1 MIQPNLGEVGS
12 WSRKIYLLFWLSL
25 IGGTGLA
32 VFIIPRVLDSA
43 QEQGYREIDGQGRP
57 PLERSSSL
65 ASAATKFPVRPILD
79 DLGAKLP
86 ADSRRP
92 ERQAFPSSSGTPGDS
107 PAGLPQRDVERR
119 PDSNQAGQE
128 TVTSRARVVRSG
140 SVYESPRTTARVLG
154 TVSPGTQVRWVR
166 TVEPGWE
173 EILLRDG
180 RLVYMLSQTISA
192 RGERV
197 VSGSESGSGEGGDDS
212 LSLLP
217 STVDDFLAN
226 LRDGDFLRASTYLA
240 PTAAA
245 IEEPDLG
252 VWSTLVGPD
261 SGARVGR
268 IEPISG
274 RGPQWRSVLLL
285 GDAEGAQVLTTW
297 EWNSRQER
305 WLMANWE

>member
-1 MIQPNLGEVGS
+1 MTQPNLGGVGS

-57 PLERSSSL
+57 PLERSSRLGSV
-65 ASAATKFPVRPILD
+65 ATRFPVRPILD
-79 DLGAKLP
+79 DLTAEP
-86 ADSRRP
+86 PSDSSRP
-92 ERQAFPSSSGTPGDS
+92 ERQAFPSSSGTPGS
-107 PAGLPQRDVERR
+107 GPVGLPQRDVDRQ

-180 RLVYMLSQTISA
+180 RLVYMLSQTLSTS
-192 RGERV
+192 GDRV
-197 VSGSESGSGEGGDDS
+197 VSSSESDSGGDDS

-252 VWSTLVGPD
+252 VWSTFVGAD

-268 IEPISG
+268 IEPVTG
-274 RGPQWRSVLLL
+274 RGPEWRSVLLL
-285 GDAEGAQVLTTW
+285 GNAPEAQILTTW
-297 EWNSRQER
+297 EWDSRQER

>member
-1 MIQPNLGEVGS
+1 MGS

-25 IGGTGLA
+25 IGATGLA

-57 PLERSSSL
+57 PLERSSRLGGVS
-65 ASAATKFPVRPILD
+65 TKFPMRPILD
-79 DLGAKLP
+79 DLVAEP
-86 ADSRRP
+86 PSDSSRP
-92 ERQAFPSSSGTPGDS
+92 DRHAFPSSSGTPGS
-107 PAGLPQRDVERR
+107 GSAGLPQRDVDRG

-140 SVYESPRTTARVLG
+140 SVYENPRTTARVLG

-166 TVEPGWE
+166 TVETGWE

-180 RLVYMLSQTISA
+180 RLVYMLSQTLSTS
-192 RGERV
+192 GERV
-197 VSGSESGSGEGGDDS
+197 VSGSESGSGGDDS

-217 STVDDFLAN
+217 STIDDFLAN

-252 VWSTLVGPD
+252 VWSTLVGAD

-268 IEPISG
+268 IEPVSG
-274 RGPQWRSVLLL
+274 RGPEWRSVLLL
-285 GDAEGAQVLTTW
+285 GNAEGAQILTTW
-297 EWNSRQER
+297 EWDSRQER
-305 WLMANWE
+305 WLMEKWE